1 MTSLGHPAG
10 GAQMSSTVP
19 PGAAEVIAVTP
30 RSSLAAIVSTRQFCV
45 PTCPP
50 VLVSQAEMMGSWT
63 KTVGEEGEA
72 PLQIRT
78 TGNGDLKLLYLKQS
92 SGDTRL

>member
-1 MTSLGHPAG
+1 MGLKEESDLSKTHSRWSPDEF
-10 GAQMSSTVP
+10 QVP
-19 PGAAEVIAVTP
+19 PGAAEMIAVTP

-63 KTVGEEGEA
+63 KTVGEEREA

-78 TGNGDLKLLYLKQS
+78 TGNGDLKLYI
-92 SGDTRL
+92 